1 MNRKAGRPQGG
12 PRGGTEQANALAEFL
27 LTLTVGMTVRELAAR
42 YHVGK
47 TLWGEYRSG
56 QKIIPLGLLKLLVQD
71 HAPDDR
77 TRHVHLET
85 AARLHAAALEAARH
99 ELAPAAP
106 PPPAEAAEPA
116 IAPQRSSANPGAP
129 PAGRPAADPGTAP
142 AGRPAADPGTA
153 SAGRPAADPGTAPA
167 GRPAADPGTASADR
181 SSADPGAAPAGRRRP
196 RPLLLAGGGTAIA
209 LLTLLALLLGW
220 GHPGGDT
227 VFAVGPRGVGVFRW
241 DGADA
246 AGWTRIGD
254 GAKRLYSGPAGLF
267 ATGIDDRLYRYE
279 GRPGR
284 WSLISE
290 PGGDFAVSGAHV
302 FRLTADRQSVDVW
315 NGDGTSWTS
324 VGGPAARLYGGEP
337 GLFATDPKDGR
348 IFRYSGPFDWQWIG
362 WAGASF
368 ALTDRHLYGLSPERT
383 RVHRWLSKDPS
394 PPSPPWTY
402 AAGPAAELYGG
413 PAGLFSTDPSRTR
426 LRVLADSPTA
436 VVSQTWQDI
445 GPAGAEVVV
454 GRESVYVLTEDR
466 SRILRWSAGSGTW
479 QHIGGPAQTLAAG

>member
-12 PRGGTEQANALAEFL
+12 PRGSTQQANALAEFL

-56 QKIIPLGLLKLLVQD
+56 QKIIPLELLKRLVQD
-71 HAPDDR
+71 HTPDER

-99 ELAPAAP
+99 EPAPAAL
-106 PPPAEAAEPA
+106 EPA
-116 IAPQRSSANPGAP
+116 IAPE
-129 PAGRPAADPGTAP
+129 PAALVPATAP
-142 AGRPAADPGTA
+142 KPAAA
-153 SAGRPAADPGTAPA
+153 N
-167 GRPAADPGTASADR
+167 
-181 SSADPGAAPAGRRRP
+181 PGAAPAGRRRP

-209 LLTLLALLLGW
+209 VLTLIVLLVGW
-220 GHPGGDT
+220 GPPRGDA
-227 VFAVGPRGVGVFRW
+227 VFAVGPDGAGIFRW

-290 PGGDFAVSGAHV
+290 PGGDFAISGAHV
-302 FRLTADRQSVDVW
+302 FRLAADRQSVDVW
-315 NGDGTSWTS
+315 NGQGTSWTS

-348 IFRYSGPFDWQWIG
+348 IFRYSGPFDWEWIG
-362 WAGASF
+362 TAGASF
-368 ALTDRHLYGLSPERT
+368 ALTDRDLYGLTPERAI
-383 RVHRWLSKDPS
+383 VNRWLSEET
-394 PPSPPWTY
+394 SPPWPPWIY

-413 PAGLFSTDPSRTR
+413 PAGLFSTDPSRVR
-426 LRVLADSPTA
+426 LRVLADSSTA
-436 VVSQTWQDI
+436 VVSQSWQDI
-445 GPAGAEVVV
+445 GPTGAEVAV
-454 GRESVYVLTEDR
+454 GREAVYVLTEDR

-479 QHIGGPAQTLAAG
+479 QYIGGPAQTLTAG